1 MSDNVS
7 DAVGD
12 ALRSVMLFLPK
23 AVAFLAILVA
33 GWLIA
38 KAVLKIVEKVLERVG
53 FDRAVERG
61 GIRRALN
68 RSRYDASDIV
78 AKLVYY
84 AVLLLTLQLAFGIW
98 GPNPISDL
106 ITAVVAWLPRA
117 FVAIVIVVVAAAIA
131 NAVKD
136 IIGGAL
142 GGLSYGRALAG
153 IASVFILGLGVIA
166 ALNQIGV
173 ATAVTTPVLI
183 AVLATVGGIL
193 VVGVGGGLIR
203 PMQNRWESWLTR
215 AEQESQ
221 LIATHARAY
230 RASRAEAEAEAARAE
245 AARAEAA
252 RAEAARAEAA
262 RAEAARAE
270 AEAARSAAAR
280 ADADRASAVG
290 RPFAAGSTSA
300 TTLPSDA
307 DATQVTTRSSDS
319 DATQVVPRPSDADAT
334 PVASRQS
341 DPEVTQV
348 VTRPSDADAAQVTP
362 HLSDPEATQVVTR
375 PSDPDATPA
384 RSSTDDTTQVVART
398 DVDAAGAREATDDTT
413 QVVGPRRDGDTTQ
426 VISGGAV
433 PGQRTSDD
441 SEATTVIPPVDPDR
455 R

>member
-61 GIRRALN
+61 GIRRALS

-84 AVLLLTLQLAFGIW
+84 GLLLFTLQLAFGIW

-106 ITAVVAWLPRA
+106 LGAVIAWLPRA

-136 IIGGAL
+136 IISGAL
-142 GGLSYGRALAG
+142 GGLSYGRVLATT
-153 IASVFILGLGVIA
+153 ASVFILGLGVIA

-183 AVLATVGGIL
+183 AVLATIGGIL

-203 PMQNRWESWLTR
+203 PMQSRWEAWLTR

-221 LIATHARAY
+221 QIAAHARAY
-230 RASRAEAEAEAARAE
+230 REGRRDAEAELA
-245 AARAEAA
+245 
-252 RAEAARAEAA
+252 
-262 RAEAARAE
+262 
-270 AEAARSAAAR
+270 
-280 ADADRASAVG
+280 RASAAPAEPA
-290 RPFAAGSTSA
+290 RPPFV
-300 TTLPSDA
+300 A
-307 DATQVTTRSSDS
+307 DDPERTQMLTRPTDTE
-319 DATQVVPRPSDADAT
+319 ATQVVRAP
-334 PVASRQS
+334 
-341 DPEVTQV
+341 
-348 VTRPSDADAAQVTP
+348 
-362 HLSDPEATQVVTR
+362 SDPEATQVVTR
-375 PSDPDATPA
+375 PADSEA
-384 RSSTDDTTQVVART
+384 TQVVSRGGDT
-398 DVDAAGAREATDDTT
+398 DTT
-413 QVVGPRRDGDTTQ
+413 QVVGRGDGDSDTTQ
-426 VISGGAV
+426 VVSTGTGGAV
-433 PGQRTSDD
+433 PGPRTSDD
-441 SEATTVIPPVDPDR
+441 SETTTVIPPVDR

>member
-61 GIRRALN
+61 GIRRALS

-84 AVLLLTLQLAFGIW
+84 GLLLFTLQLAFGIW

-106 ITAVVAWLPRA
+106 LGAVIAWLPRA

-136 IIGGAL
+136 IISGAL
-142 GGLSYGRALAG
+142 GGLSYGRVLAT

-183 AVLATVGGIL
+183 AVLATIGGIL

-203 PMQNRWESWLTR
+203 PMQSRWEAWLTR

-221 LIATHARAY
+221 QIAAHARAY
-230 RASRAEAEAEAARAE
+230 REGRRDAEAELA
-245 AARAEAA
+245 
-252 RAEAARAEAA
+252 
-262 RAEAARAE
+262 
-270 AEAARSAAAR
+270 
-280 ADADRASAVG
+280 RASAAPAEPA
-290 RPFAAGSTSA
+290 RPPLVADDPERTQML
-300 TTLPSDA
+300 TRPA
-307 DATQVTTRSSDS
+307 DAE
-319 DATQVVPRPSDADAT
+319 A
-334 PVASRQS
+334 
-341 DPEVTQV
+341 TQV
-348 VTRPSDADAAQVTP
+348 VTRPADAEATQVVRAP
-362 HLSDPEATQVVTR
+362 SDPEATQVVTR
-375 PSDPDATPA
+375 PADAEATQVVNAPTDADATQVVSRGGGDA
-384 RSSTDDTTQVVART
+384 DTTQVVST
-398 DVDAAGAREATDDTT
+398 GA
-413 QVVGPRRDGDTTQ
+413 
-426 VISGGAV
+426 GGAV
-433 PGQRTSDD
+433 PSPRTSDD
-441 SEATTVIPPVDPDR
+441 SETTTVIPPVDR

>member
-61 GIRRALN
+61 GIRRALS

-84 AVLLLTLQLAFGIW
+84 AVLLFTLQLAFGIW

-106 ITAVVAWLPRA
+106 LGAVISWLPRA

-136 IIGGAL
+136 IISGAL
-142 GGLSYGRALAG
+142 GGLSYGRVLAT

-203 PMQNRWESWLTR
+203 PMQNRWEAWLTR

-230 RASRAEAEAEAARAE
+230 RAGRAEAEAQ
-245 AARAEAA
+245 
-252 RAEAARAEAA
+252 AA

-270 AEAARSAAAR
+270 AEAARSTAAR
-280 ADADRASAVG
+280 ADAH
-290 RPFAAGSTSA
+290 ST
-300 TTLPSDA
+300 P
-307 DATQVTTRSSDS
+307 VTS
-319 DATQVVPRPSDADAT
+319 RPSDPD
-334 PVASRQS
+334 
-341 DPEVTQV
+341 VTQV
-348 VTRPSDADAAQVTP
+348 VTRPSDADAARVTP
-362 HLSDPEATQVVTR
+362 RPSEADATQVVPR
-375 PSDPDATPA
+375 SSDADATQVV
-384 RSSTDDTTQVVART
+384 RSSTDDTTQVVGPHR
-398 DVDAAGAREATDDTT
+398 DA
-413 QVVGPRRDGDTTQ
+413 DTTQ
-426 VISGGAV
+426 VISGGVV

-441 SEATTVIPPVDPDR
+441 SETTTVIPPVDPER

>member
-38 KAVLKIVEKVLERVG
+38 KAALKIVEKVLERVG

-61 GIRRALN
+61 GVRRALS

-84 AVLLLTLQLAFGIW
+84 GLLLFTLQLAFGIW

-106 ITAVVAWLPRA
+106 LGAVISWLPRA
-117 FVAIVIVVVAAAIA
+117 FVAIVIVVVSAAIA

-136 IIGGAL
+136 IISGAL
-142 GGLSYGRALAG
+142 GGLSYGRVLATT
-153 IASVFILGLGVIA
+153 ASVFILGLGVIA

-183 AVLATVGGIL
+183 AVLATIGGIL

-203 PMQNRWESWLTR
+203 PMQSRWEGWLTR

-221 LIATHARAY
+221 LIAEHARAY
-230 RASRAEAEAEAARAE
+230 RAGRRDAEAELARA
-245 AARAEAA
+245 
-252 RAEAARAEAA
+252 
-262 RAEAARAE
+262 
-270 AEAARSAAAR
+270 AAAP
-280 ADADRASAVG
+280 ATPDAEPARPSFVG
-290 RPFAAGSTSA
+290 T
-300 TTLPSDA
+300 DA
-307 DATQVTTRSSDS
+307 E
-319 DATQVVPRPSDADAT
+319 ATQVVARPSDPEAT
-334 PVASRQS
+334 Q
-341 DPEVTQV
+341 T
-348 VTRPSDADAAQVTP
+348 VTRP
-362 HLSDPEATQVVTR
+362 SDPEATQVVTR
-375 PSDPDATPA
+375 PSDADA
-384 RSSTDDTTQVVART
+384 TQVVRAG
-398 DVDAAGAREATDDTT
+398 DADAT
-413 QVVGPRRDGDTTQ
+413 QVV
-426 VISGGAV
+426 SAGGAV
-433 PGQRTSDD
+433 PGPRTSDD
-441 SEATTVIPPVDPDR
+441 SETTTVLPPVDPNR

>member
-38 KAVLKIVEKVLERVG
+38 KAVLKIVEKILERVG

-61 GIRRALN
+61 GIRRALS

-84 AVLLLTLQLAFGIW
+84 AVLLFTLQLAFGIW

-106 ITAVVAWLPRA
+106 LAAVISWLPRA

-136 IIGGAL
+136 IISGAL
-142 GGLSYGRALAG
+142 GGLSYGRVLAT

-183 AVLATVGGIL
+183 AVLATIGGIL

-203 PMQNRWESWLTR
+203 PMQSRWESWLTR

-221 LIATHARAY
+221 LIAEHAQAY
-230 RASRAEAEAEAARAE
+230 RAGRRDAEAELAR
-245 AARAEAA
+245 R
-252 RAEAARAEAA
+252 
-262 RAEAARAE
+262 
-270 AEAARSAAAR
+270 
-280 ADADRASAVG
+280 
-290 RPFAAGSTSA
+290 SA
-300 TTLPSDA
+300 TTSGA
-307 DATQVTTRSSDS
+307 
-319 DATQVVPRPSDADAT
+319 
-334 PVASRQS
+334 
-341 DPEVTQV
+341 
-348 VTRPSDADAAQVTP
+348 
-362 HLSDPEATQVVTR
+362 EATQVVTR
-375 PSDPDATPA
+375 PADSEA
-384 RSSTDDTTQVVART
+384 TQVVTRPA
-398 DVDAAGAREATDDTT
+398 DSEATQVVTRPADSEATQVVSRDADTT
-413 QVVGPRRDGDTTQ
+413 QVVGRDADTTQGVSRDADTTQGVNRDADTTQVVNRRDADTTQ
-426 VISGGAV
+426 VISTGAGGTV
-433 PGQRTSDD
+433 PGQRAGDD
-441 SEATTVIPPVDPDR
+441 SETTTVIPPVDPNR

>member
-61 GIRRALN
+61 GIRRALS

-84 AVLLLTLQLAFGIW
+84 AVLLFTLQLAFGIW

-106 ITAVVAWLPRA
+106 LAAVISWLPRA

-136 IIGGAL
+136 IISGAL
-142 GGLSYGRALAG
+142 GGLSYGRVLAT

-183 AVLATVGGIL
+183 AVLATIGGIL

-203 PMQNRWESWLTR
+203 PMQSRWESWLTR
-215 AEQESQ
+215 AEQESR
-221 LIATHARAY
+221 LIAEHTHAY
-230 RASRAEAEAEAARAE
+230 RAGRRDAEAELAR
-245 AARAEAA
+245 R
-252 RAEAARAEAA
+252 
-262 RAEAARAE
+262 
-270 AEAARSAAAR
+270 
-280 ADADRASAVG
+280 
-290 RPFAAGSTSA
+290 SA
-300 TTLPSDA
+300 TTGGA
-307 DATQVTTRSSDS
+307 
-319 DATQVVPRPSDADAT
+319 
-334 PVASRQS
+334 
-341 DPEVTQV
+341 
-348 VTRPSDADAAQVTP
+348 
-362 HLSDPEATQVVTR
+362 EATQVVTR
-375 PSDPDATPA
+375 PADA
-384 RSSTDDTTQVVART
+384 DTTQVVTRPADADTTQVVTRPADPEATQVVHFPVSSDVTQPVGRGAGDTTPTPARP
-398 DVDAAGAREATDDTT
+398 AATDDTT
-413 QVVGPRRDGDTTQ
+413 QVVRGSADSDVTQAVGTGVDPDATQ
-426 VISGGAV
+426 VVRGGTDPAV
-433 PGQRTSDD
+433 PGQRASDD
-441 SEATTVIPPVDPDR
+441 SETTTVIPPVDR

>member
-61 GIRRALN
+61 GIRRALS

-84 AVLLLTLQLAFGIW
+84 AVLLFTLQLAFGIW

-106 ITAVVAWLPRA
+106 LGAVIAWLPRA

-136 IIGGAL
+136 IISGAL
-142 GGLSYGRALAG
+142 GGLSYGRVLAT

-183 AVLATVGGIL
+183 AVLATIGGIL

-203 PMQNRWESWLTR
+203 PMQSRWESWLTR
-215 AEQESQ
+215 AERESQ
-221 LIATHARAY
+221 LIAEHAQAY
-230 RASRAEAEAEAARAE
+230 RASRRDAEAAL
-245 AARAEAA
+245 AR
-252 RAEAARAEAA
+252 R
-262 RAEAARAE
+262 
-270 AEAARSAAAR
+270 
-280 ADADRASAVG
+280 
-290 RPFAAGSTSA
+290 SA
-300 TTLPSDA
+300 TTSDA
-307 DATQVTTRSSDS
+307 
-319 DATQVVPRPSDADAT
+319 
-334 PVASRQS
+334 
-341 DPEVTQV
+341 
-348 VTRPSDADAAQVTP
+348 
-362 HLSDPEATQVVTR
+362 EATQVVTR
-375 PSDPDATPA
+375 PTDADATQVVTRPTDPEATQVVHFPVSSDTTQAVNRSAVDDPTPTPA
-384 RSSTDDTTQVVART
+384 RPSATDHTTQVVSGSADSDVTQAVGTGVDSDTTQVVTGGT
-398 DVDAAGAREATDDTT
+398 DR
-413 QVVGPRRDGDTTQ
+413 
-426 VISGGAV
+426 AV

-441 SEATTVIPPVDPDR
+441 SESTTVIPPLDR

>member
-38 KAVLKIVEKVLERVG
+38 KAVLKIIEKVLERVG

-61 GIRRALN
+61 GVRRALS

-106 ITAVVAWLPRA
+106 IAAVISWLPRA

-136 IIGGAL
+136 IISGAL
-142 GGLSYGRALAG
+142 GGLSYGQVLAG

-203 PMQNRWESWLTR
+203 PMQSRWETWLSR

-230 RASRAEAEAEAARAE
+230 RAGRRDTEAELA
-245 AARAEAA
+245 
-252 RAEAARAEAA
+252 
-262 RAEAARAE
+262 
-270 AEAARSAAAR
+270 
-280 ADADRASAVG
+280 
-290 RPFAAGSTSA
+290 
-300 TTLPSDA
+300 
-307 DATQVTTRSSDS
+307 
-319 DATQVVPRPSDADAT
+319 
-334 PVASRQS
+334 RQS
-341 DPEVTQV
+341 T
-348 VTRPSDADAAQVTP
+348 AG
-362 HLSDPEATQVVTR
+362 SDPEATQVVTR
-375 PSDPDATPA
+375 PVDPDATQVVRPSA
-384 RSSTDDTTQVVART
+384 DADATQVVTRGVDAETSPVLTRAPVDDTTQVVPRPADPDATQGVGRG
-398 DVDAAGAREATDDTT
+398 VDAEAT
-413 QVVGPRRDGDTTQ
+413 QVVSTGTDRVAPD
-426 VISGGAV
+426 
-433 PGQRTSDD
+433 QRTSDD
-441 SEATTVIPPVDPDR
+441 SETTTVIPPVDPHR

>member
-1 MSDNVS
+1 VEENPMKDNVS

-23 AVAFLAILVA
+23 AVAFVAILVV

-38 KAVLKIVEKVLERVG
+38 KAVLKIVNKVLERVG

-61 GIRRALN
+61 GIRRALS

-78 AKLVYY
+78 AKLAYY
-84 AVLLLTLQLAFGIW
+84 GLLLVTLQLAFGIW

-106 ITAVVAWLPRA
+106 IAGVVAWLPRA

-142 GGLSYGRALAG
+142 GGLSYGRLLATT
-153 IASVFILGLGVIA
+153 ASVFILGLGVIA

-203 PMQNRWESWLTR
+203 PMQSRWESWLTR

-221 LIATHARAY
+221 TIAAHTRAY
-230 RASRAEAEAEAARAE
+230 RAGRRDAEAAL
-245 AARAEAA
+245 ARP
-252 RAEAARAEAA
+252 
-262 RAEAARAE
+262 
-270 AEAARSAAAR
+270 S
-280 ADADRASAVG
+280 
-290 RPFAAGSTSA
+290 AAGSDPEETQVVFRPA
-300 TTLPSDA
+300 DPDTTQVTGGSSDA
-307 DATQVTTRSSDS
+307 DATQVVPRSTNDT
-319 DATQVVPRPSDADAT
+319 TQVVRG
-334 PVASRQS
+334 
-341 DPEVTQV
+341 
-348 VTRPSDADAAQVTP
+348 
-362 HLSDPEATQVVTR
+362 
-375 PSDPDATPA
+375 
-384 RSSTDDTTQVVART
+384 STDDTTQVVTPST
-398 DVDAAGAREATDDTT
+398 DPEATQIVTRPAGPDASPVVSSGADVT
-413 QVVGPRRDGDTTQ
+413 QVVTSRTDPDETTRAIPRAT
-426 VISGGAV
+426 GA
-433 PGQRTSDD
+433 PSQRTGDD
-441 SEATTVIPPVDPDR
+441 SEDTTTVIPPIER

>member
-61 GIRRALN
+61 GVRRALS

-84 AVLLLTLQLAFGIW
+84 GVLLLTLQLAFGIW

-106 ITAVVAWLPRA
+106 IAAVIAWLPRA

-142 GGLSYGRALAG
+142 GGLSYGRVLAR

-193 VVGVGGGLIR
+193 VVGVGGGLVR
-203 PMQNRWESWLTR
+203 PMQSRWESWLTR

-221 LIATHARAY
+221 VIATHARAY
-230 RASRAEAEAEAARAE
+230 RAERRNAETAPAK
-245 AARAEAA
+245 
-252 RAEAARAEAA
+252 
-262 RAEAARAE
+262 
-270 AEAARSAAAR
+270 
-280 ADADRASAVG
+280 ASTAH
-290 RPFAAGSTSA
+290 T
-300 TTLPSDA
+300 
-307 DATQVTTRSSDS
+307 
-319 DATQVVPRPSDADAT
+319 
-334 PVASRQS
+334 
-341 DPEVTQV
+341 
-348 VTRPSDADAAQVTP
+348 
-362 HLSDPEATQVVTR
+362 DPEATQVVTR
-375 PSDPDATPA
+375 PAEPEATQVVTRPAEPEATQVVTRPADPEATQVVTRPADPEATQVVTRPVDPDATEVLGSGLDA
-384 RSSTDDTTQVVART
+384 DATQVV
-398 DVDAAGAREATDDTT
+398 
-413 QVVGPRRDGDTTQ
+413 
-426 VISGGAV
+426 SGGSERVA
-433 PGQRTSDD
+433 PHQRASDD
-441 SEATTVIPPVDPDR
+441 SETTTVIPPVDPDHR
-455 R
+455 

>member
-61 GIRRALN
+61 GIRRALS

-84 AVLLLTLQLAFGIW
+84 AVLLFTLQLAFGIW

-106 ITAVVAWLPRA
+106 LGAVISWLPRA

-136 IIGGAL
+136 IISGAL
-142 GGLSYGRALAG
+142 GGLSYGRVLAT

-183 AVLATVGGIL
+183 AVLATIGGIL

-203 PMQNRWESWLTR
+203 PMQSRWESWLTR

-221 LIATHARAY
+221 LIAEHAQAY
-230 RASRAEAEAEAARAE
+230 RAGRRDAEAELA
-245 AARAEAA
+245 
-252 RAEAARAEAA
+252 
-262 RAEAARAE
+262 
-270 AEAARSAAAR
+270 
-280 ADADRASAVG
+280 RASAPTG
-290 RPFAAGSTSA
+290 
-300 TTLPSDA
+300 
-307 DATQVTTRSSDS
+307 
-319 DATQVVPRPSDADAT
+319 
-334 PVASRQS
+334 
-341 DPEVTQV
+341 
-348 VTRPSDADAAQVTP
+348 
-362 HLSDPEATQVVTR
+362 DPEATQVVTR
-375 PSDPDATPA
+375 PADADATQVVTRPADADATQVVTRPADTDATQAVRFPVSSDPTEAVRFPVSSDPTHVVSRSAVDDVTPTPA
-384 RSSTDDTTQVVART
+384 RPSATEDTTQVVSGSADS
-398 DVDAAGAREATDDTT
+398 DVTQVVGAGADPDTT
-413 QVVGPRRDGDTTQ
+413 QVVT
-426 VISGGAV
+426 GGIDRAV

-441 SEATTVIPPVDPDR
+441 SETTTVIPPVDR

>member
-61 GIRRALN
+61 GIRRALS

-106 ITAVVAWLPRA
+106 IAAVISWLPRA

-131 NAVKD
+131 NAFKD
-136 IIGGAL
+136 IISGAL
-142 GGLSYGRALAG
+142 GGLSYGRVLAG

-203 PMQNRWESWLTR
+203 PMQSRWEAWLTR

-230 RASRAEAEAEAARAE
+230 RAGRRDAEAKLARP
-245 AARAEAA
+245 
-252 RAEAARAEAA
+252 
-262 RAEAARAE
+262 
-270 AEAARSAAAR
+270 
-280 ADADRASAVG
+280 SAVD
-290 RPFAAGSTSA
+290 T
-300 TTLPSDA
+300 
-307 DATQVTTRSSDS
+307 
-319 DATQVVPRPSDADAT
+319 
-334 PVASRQS
+334 
-341 DPEVTQV
+341 
-348 VTRPSDADAAQVTP
+348 
-362 HLSDPEATQVVTR
+362 DPEATQVVR
-375 PSDPDATPA
+375 PSADPEATQVVRPPADPDATQVVSPGVDA
-384 RSSTDDTTQVVART
+384 DATQVV
-398 DVDAAGAREATDDTT
+398 
-413 QVVGPRRDGDTTQ
+413 
-426 VISGGAV
+426 SGGDRVA
-433 PGQRTSDD
+433 PSQRTSDD
-441 SEATTVIPPVDPDR
+441 IEATTVIPPLDPDR

>member
-61 GIRRALN
+61 GIRRALS

-84 AVLLLTLQLAFGIW
+84 AVLLFTLQLAFGIW

-106 ITAVVAWLPRA
+106 LGAVISWLPRA

-136 IIGGAL
+136 IISGAL
-142 GGLSYGRALAG
+142 GGLSYGRVLAT

-183 AVLATVGGIL
+183 AVLATIGGIL
-193 VVGVGGGLIR
+193 IVGVGGGLIR
-203 PMQNRWESWLTR
+203 PMQSRWESWLTR
-215 AEQESQ
+215 AERESQ
-221 LIATHARAY
+221 LIAEHAQAY
-230 RASRAEAEAEAARAE
+230 RAGRRDAEAELAR
-245 AARAEAA
+245 R
-252 RAEAARAEAA
+252 
-262 RAEAARAE
+262 
-270 AEAARSAAAR
+270 
-280 ADADRASAVG
+280 
-290 RPFAAGSTSA
+290 SA
-300 TTLPSDA
+300 TTSEA
-307 DATQVTTRSSDS
+307 
-319 DATQVVPRPSDADAT
+319 DATQVVPRPSD
-334 PVASRQS
+334 
-341 DPEVTQV
+341 
-348 VTRPSDADAAQVTP
+348 
-362 HLSDPEATQVVTR
+362 PEATQVVHF
-375 PSDPDATPA
+375 PVSSDATQVVNRSAVDDVTPTPA
-384 RSSTDDTTQVVART
+384 RPS
-398 DVDAAGAREATDDTT
+398 ATDDTT
-413 QVVGPRRDGDTTQ
+413 QVVSGSADSDVTQ
-426 VISGGAV
+426 VVGTGAEADATQVVTGGTDRAV

-441 SEATTVIPPVDPDR
+441 SETTTVIPPIDR